1 MTVRLFKLRFLQEM
15 KKVIKTQNYSTL
27 ITDLASLIEQG
38 RKAAVRYVNTALVAT
53 YWLMGRRIVEYE
65 QKGKERAEY
74 GETLLKKLSVD
85 LTKRFGKGFGYVNL
99 NLMRQF
105 YLTYPPQ
112 KILQTVSEES
122 SKDKK
127 GQTPSAELS
136 EIFQTLS
143 EESHA
148 SSKSQTLSRKSK
160 KGYTLC
166 SELDSKQKNHSLSIQ
181 SEISHAL
188 CAQFPLSWSHY
199 CLFMRLDEPFKRE
212 FYEAECIR
220 GNWSVRQLDRQIQSM
235 LYERTALSKR
245 KMAVIAKAHE
255 KPITLKPE
263 DEIKDPY
270 ILEFLGLKDEYS
282 ESQLEEALIKH
293 LEHFLLELGLGFTF
307 VARQKRITLEGSH
320 YRLDL
325 LLYHRILR
333 CLVAIDLKIGEF
345 THVDAGQMNLY
356 VNYLKDREKL
366 PEENDPVGLILCADK
381 KKTVVEYAL
390 GGMSNRIFA
399 SKYKLQLPDPEVL
412 KAEIEH
418 EKQRLIEMKII
429 KEEKTSK

>member
-1 MTVRLFKLRFLQEM
+1 M
-15 KKVIKTQNYSTL
+15 KTPKIQKYSTL

-38 RKAAVRYVNTALVAT
+38 RTAAVRYVNTALVAT

-74 GETLLKKLSVD
+74 GEALLKHLSDD
-85 LTKRFGKGFGYVNL
+85 LIKQFGKGWGEPHLRAV
-99 NLMRQF
+99 RQF
-105 YLTYPPQ
+105 YMIYGDIE
-112 KILQTVSEES
+112 KRYTVC
-122 SKDKK
+122 
-127 GQTPSAELS
+127 
-136 EIFQTLS
+136 
-143 EESHA
+143 
-148 SSKSQTLSRKSK
+148 SKSEKSK
-160 KGYTLC
+160 ELKIRHTLG
-166 SELDSKQKNHSLSIQ
+166 SELIPAQVLPKKLQSVSI
-181 SEISHAL
+181 EFFNDF
-188 CAQFPLSWSHY
+188 FPLSWSHY
-199 CLFMRLDEPFKRE
+199 RLLMRLDEPFKRE
-212 FYEAECIR
+212 FYEAECTR

-293 LEHFLLELGLGFTF
+293 LEYFLLELGIGFTF

-345 THVDAGQMNLY
+345 THADAGQMNLY

-399 SKYKLQLPDPEVL
+399 SKYKLQLPDPKVL

-429 KEEKTSK
+429 KEEKKSK